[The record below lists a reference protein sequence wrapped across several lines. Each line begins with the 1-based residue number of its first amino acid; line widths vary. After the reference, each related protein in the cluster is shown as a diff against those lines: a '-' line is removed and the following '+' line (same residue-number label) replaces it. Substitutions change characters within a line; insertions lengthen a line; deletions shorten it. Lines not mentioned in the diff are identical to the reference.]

1 MNRKQKKKL
10 VSQAVKGAFAGGGL
24 MLVVAAVFA
33 VSGENR
39 LATVL
44 SQNAIAIYAFS
55 GVVDIVTDF
64 IF

>member
-24 MLVVAAVFA
+24 MLVVAATFTVT
-33 VSGENR
+33 GEYR
-39 LATVL
+39 LATGL
-44 SQNAIAIYAFS
+44 AQNAIAIYAFF